1 VRIERLGLE
10 VATEGK
16 FAFDITDNDPLSAV
30 AETRRSETLSRQGW
44 QVRIETQMR
53 LSCTRKAF
61 LLRATLRA
69 WEGTR
74 EVCHREWDR
83 SIPRDLV

>member
-1 VRIERLGLE
+1 M
-10 VATEGK
+10 
-16 FAFDITDNDPLSAV
+16 
-30 AETRRSETLSRQGW
+30 RRTETLARQEW

-53 LSCTRKAF
+53 LSCTREAF

-69 WEGTR
+69 WDGAR

-83 SIPRDLV
+83 SIARDLV

>member
-1 VRIERLGLE
+1 M
-10 VATEGK
+10 
-16 FAFDITDNDPLSAV
+16 
-30 AETRRSETLSRQGW
+30 RRSETLSRQGW

-53 LSCTRKAF
+53 LSCTREAF
-61 LLRATLRA
+61 LLRTTLRA

-83 SIPRDLV
+83 FISRDLV